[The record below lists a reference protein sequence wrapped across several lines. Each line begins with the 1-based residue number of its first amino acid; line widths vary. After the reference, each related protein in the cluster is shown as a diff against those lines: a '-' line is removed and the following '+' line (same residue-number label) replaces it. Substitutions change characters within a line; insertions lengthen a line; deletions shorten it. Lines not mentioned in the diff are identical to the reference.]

1 MNSARMRRLA
11 DDPKR
16 FLCYKLV
23 SSFQQLV
30 EPRCLLGKIVCVL
43 NRIAL
48 IRVLRWESR
57 FHDTQACVQ
66 GARQRQRQAGPPRGE
81 EARQQGEIGRKADC
95 EEILRHGKGD
105 NEAQQEGGAE
115 TCEEASDQSGGEA
128 KREACGQACEQA
140 AQQACE
146 QACGQTRAKAR
157 TQGRR
162 ARQGQTCA

>member
-30 EPRCLLGKIVCVL
+30 LPRCLLGKIVCVL

-66 GARQRQRQAGPPRGE
+66 DVCQRRRQAGPTRGE
-81 EARQQGEIGRKADC
+81 EASQQGEIGRKAGC
-95 EEILRHGKGD
+95 EEILRQGKGD
-105 NEAQQEGGAE
+105 HEAKQEGGAE
-115 TCEEASDQSGGEA
+115 TCEEACDQSGGKA
-128 KREACGQACEQA
+128 KREAGEQA
-140 AQQACE
+140 GSEADK

-162 ARQGQTCA
+162 AHQGQTCA